1 MMIEVYEESSLRQI
15 NVFRVAKRTDVL
27 SIEDIS

>member
-15 NVFRVAKRTDVL
+15 NVFRVAKRTDV